1 MVLSKS
7 PHHLSGCM
15 LCGPHISIERSGP
28 MSLRLVVITLRSNF
42 SIFSPLC
49 NKLSYLPFY
58 EVLNTTLYFPWS
70 VIKSVILTK
79 A

>member
-1 MVLSKS
+1 
-7 PHHLSGCM
+7 M
-15 LCGPHISIERSGP
+15 LKKMKTRIYAAPAFKG
-28 MSLRLVVITLRSNF
+28 LRLGVVTSRSNF

-58 EVLNTTLYFPWS
+58 EVLNTTLYFPCS
-70 VIKSVILTK
+70 VTTSVILTK